1 MYGRSA
7 LIAVAAAGL
16 AWAAADPVEVEV
28 RGVQLD
34 PTTGSPVVQLVE
46 KGKAGRALPIWIGPF
61 EAQANATYMSG
72 TERSSRAVDL
82 ILAAGSET
90 ETVLRFSGDVVITGL
105 VVRDG
110 APVPGVAVGFAA
122 ADTAGATG
130 RTDARGAYEV
140 GGLEPGEYQVT
151 VQGDNTY
158 FATLHLAGADGKD
171 IAIDARPSDAI
182 ALALRLHGPILVAD
196 EVFAKSRATHVS
208 PAAAHLWGLTVQ
220 DLTPDIAA
228 FFKASAAK
236 GVLVSDV
243 GDDADA
249 HEALRGDVI
258 TALDGE
264 PVHSVLELAD
274 RAGAH
279 AATKPV
285 RLSVRRG
292 ARDLTISFPLR

>member
-61 EAQANATYMSG
+61 EAQAIAAEMQGMPLPRPLTH
-72 TERSSRAVDL
+72 DL
-82 ILAAGSET
+82 MKRLVESLGGR
-90 ETVLRFSGDVVITGL
+90 LDHVVIGDL
-105 VVRDG
+105 R
-110 APVPGVAVGFAA
+110 
-122 ADTAGATG
+122 
-130 RTDARGAYEV
+130 
-140 GGLEPGEYQVT
+140 
-151 VQGDNTY
+151 DNTY
-158 FATLHLAGADGKD
+158 IATLHLAGADGKD

-292 ARDLTISFPLR
+292 ARDLTISFPVR

>member
-1 MYGRSA
+1 MPLPRP
-7 LIAVAAAGL
+7 LTHDL
-16 AWAAADPVEVEV
+16 MK
-28 RGVQLD
+28 R
-34 PTTGSPVVQLVE
+34 LVE
-46 KGKAGRALPIWIGPF
+46 SLGGRL
-61 EAQANATYMSG
+61 
-72 TERSSRAVDL
+72 DH
-82 ILAAGSET
+82 
-90 ETVLRFSGDVVITGL
+90 VVIGDL
-105 VVRDG
+105 R
-110 APVPGVAVGFAA
+110 
-122 ADTAGATG
+122 
-130 RTDARGAYEV
+130 
-140 GGLEPGEYQVT
+140 
-151 VQGDNTY
+151 DNTY
-158 FATLHLAGADGKD
+158 IATLHLAGADGKD

-279 AATKPV
+279 AARADESERGRGRRLADATRADAEEKPV
-285 RLSVRRG
+285 RIDERRERRACAG
-292 ARDLTISFPLR
+292 ARGHCRCGVGRAI